1 MFRPFG
7 CEIKVRKQVD
17 EISLLHSVNADCYI
31 IVMPNMDRSRRSS
44 EGEEEVKGP
53 ERSLVEWRE
62 EKRRL
67 EEKLE
72 EKRRKTRLDSLMSFS
87 IDGGSILEVQR
98 YDILYT
104 NAD

>member
-1 MFRPFG
+1 MKLAYF
-7 CEIKVRKQVD
+7 I
-17 EISLLHSVNADCYI
+17 LLMQIFYI
-31 IVMPNMDRSRRSS
+31 IVMPNTMQRSRRSS

-53 ERSLVEWRE
+53 ERSLGEWRE

-72 EKRRKTRLDSLMSFS
+72 EKKRKTRLDSLMSFS

>member
-1 MFRPFG
+1 MKLAYF
-7 CEIKVRKQVD
+7 I
-17 EISLLHSVNADCYI
+17 LLMQIFNI
-31 IVMPNMDRSRRSS
+31 IVMPNMGRSRRSS

-72 EKRRKTRLDSLMSFS
+72 EKKRKTRLDSLMSFS
-87 IDGGSILEVQR
+87 IDGGSILEIQR
-98 YDILYT
+98 YEILYT
-104 NAD
+104 NADLRFTKIHS